1 MKKALGLAAV
11 MLFVGATS
19 AMAQPAGK
27 RDIENTAHDFS
38 GRGWNSTGEI
48 CVVCHTPHFAL
59 AATDGP
65 LWNHESTAATYT
77 IYSSSTLDATVA
89 QPGTESKTCLS
100 CHDGTVA
107 LDAFGGQAGS
117 NNIGAQWDV
126 GIDLSDDHPVGFTY
140 NTALA
145 TADGELA
152 DPSLKASGLGD
163 DIQADMLFSDKL
175 ECASCHDVHGA
186 GGNEMLLLVANT
198 ASALCL
204 TCHSGT

>member
-1 MKKALGLAAV
+1 MKRACGLIAIL
-11 MLFVGATS
+11 LFVGAS
-19 AMAQPAGK
+19 AAMAQDKG
-27 RDIENTAHDFS
+27 DIVGTAHDFS
-38 GRGWNSTGEI
+38 QRGWNGTGEI

-65 LWNHESTAATYT
+65 LWNHESTTATYDLYT
-77 IYSSSTLDATVA
+77 SPTLDATLT

-107 LDAFGGQAGS
+107 LDAFGGQTGT
-117 NNIGAQWDV
+117 NNIGAQWNV
-126 GIDLSDDHPVGFTY
+126 GTDLSDDHPVGFDY
-140 NTALA
+140 NTTLA

-152 DPSLKASGLGD
+152 DPSTKASGLGGT
-163 DIQADMLFSDKL
+163 IASDMLFTDGAL

-186 GGNEMLLLVANT
+186 GGNDKLLLIANT
-198 ASALCL
+198 GSDLCL

>member
-1 MKKALGLAAV
+1 MKKALGLAAIL
-11 MLFVGATS
+11 LFVGAAS
-19 AMAQPAGK
+19 AVAQDKG
-27 RDIENTAHDFS
+27 DIVGTAHDFS

-65 LWNHESTAATYT
+65 LWNHESTTATYT
-77 IYSSSTLDATVA
+77 VYSSATLDAGTLP

-100 CHDGTVA
+100 CHDGTVS
-107 LDAFGGQAGS
+107 LDAFGGQPGTV
-117 NNIGAQWDV
+117 NIGAQWDV
-126 GIDLSDDHPVGFTY
+126 GIDLSDDHPVGFIY

-145 TADGELA
+145 TTDGELA
-152 DPSLKASGLGD
+152 DPSVKASGLGD
-163 DIQADMLFSDKL
+163 DIQADMLFSDQL

-186 GGNEMLLLVANT
+186 GGNDMLLLVANT